1 MKFIYHMMVT
11 LFFVLILTQFTKA
24 MDIGDKLYISKARVN
39 IRSSPSEGSSI
50 VVRIDKGHV
59 LIELATSD
67 SWINVGVDRTGGKSG
82 WVKKSNVS
90 YTYIQGGSQ
99 APYDPRFDKFSRAVE
114 ILNNNVEK
122 RIGQKFFSKV
132 ENLGDGM
139 VSLTPTAIWLQ
150 GDEKSKKKNLH
161 TIFMLWEAAE
171 GTGLPVAVYIVDS
184 GGNILMK
191 ESNNST
197 ILN

>member
-1 MKFIYHMMVT
+1 MT
-11 LFFVLILTQFTKA
+11 LFLVFTLSQFTKA
-24 MDIGDKLYISKARVN
+24 MDIGDKLYISKAGVN
-39 IRSSPSEGSSI
+39 IRSSPSEESSI
-50 VVRIDKGHV
+50 VVRVDKGHV
-59 LIELATSD
+59 LIEFSTSD

-82 WVKKSNVS
+82 WVKKSDVS
-90 YTYIQGGSQ
+90 YKCIEGGSQ
-99 APYDPRFDKFSRAVE
+99 APYDPKFDKFFLAVE
-114 ILNNNVEK
+114 ILNDNVEK

-161 TIFMLWEAAE
+161 TIFTLWESAE
-171 GTGLPVAVYIVDS
+171 GTGLPVAVYIVDR

-191 ESNNST
+191 ESNN
-197 ILN
+197 